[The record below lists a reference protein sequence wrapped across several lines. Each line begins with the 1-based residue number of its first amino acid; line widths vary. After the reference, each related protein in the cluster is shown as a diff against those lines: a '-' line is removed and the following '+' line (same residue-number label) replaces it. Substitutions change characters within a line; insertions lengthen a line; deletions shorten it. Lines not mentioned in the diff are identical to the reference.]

1 MYRLTPASLRLIL
14 ALTLSLFF
22 ASAALGQ
29 ECGIDEPGRASW
41 SFADDGEELYEAVF
55 TGREAT
61 LACFGLLHDQYD
73 RAEEEAVSAGVP
85 AWMGAKGSLNLIST
99 WDTAY
104 LPFNL
109 SFLELK
115 AARPAD
121 RLLQQP
127 TGSATDEGWKAGE
140 RKQAPLKQLYEY
152 DPIFTL
158 VSATE
163 EEIIYVWPNP
173 ETDTSDAFVDKRY
186 QKLGGYRIGL
196 SITVYNFSDGDVITQ
211 PQLAIHAWELERKSQ
226 GLFAPPPN
234 ILEGLAMV
242 GDDDLE
248 REDGSSLQEE
258 AVNPAG
264 ECLWFGTANRYF
276 LTAAVNRGMTE
287 ARCSLAA
294 QANGVVTATAYRSN
308 PFTLESAG
316 EAMCYPGWYRKAD
329 DLLRCARV
337 AEALG
342 LSHSDLFVPSVH
354 NKAYGA
360 KRDELGDMA
369 EPTVALLKALGG
381 GRGAVLFAFE
391 LYLGPKD
398 IDRLEEAEVGLEDSI
413 DFWIVGVL
421 AKPMLY
427 LLRWFHSLVPN
438 WALAIIMLTVLVK
451 LALLYWTQK
460 SFSQMQ
466 RMAKLKPMMDAL
478 KEKYGK
484 DKERLNTE
492 MMSLYKREKVN
503 PLGGCL
509 PMLLQMPIWIALYR
523 TIYSS
528 VELYQAPL
536 GGWIQ
541 DLSAADPY
549 FVLPVILGASM
560 FAQQKL
566 TPTTMDSAQA
576 KMMLY
581 MMPIMFTVFMLF
593 LPSGLNLYILVN
605 TFLTMAQQYYLR
617 KKIN

>member
-1 MYRLTPASLRLIL
+1 MHRITLTSLRLLL
-14 ALTLSLFF
+14 AFTFMLSSASIAF
-22 ASAALGQ
+22 AQ
-29 ECGIDEPGRASW
+29 ECGADAPGKAVW
-41 SFADDGEELYEAVF
+41 AFADEGGDLYQAVF

-61 LACFGLLHDQYD
+61 LACFNLLNPQYD
-73 RAEEEAVSAGVP
+73 RKEDEAVPAGVP
-85 AWMGAKGSLNLIST
+85 TWMGAKGPLNLITT
-99 WDTAY
+99 WDTDY

-109 SFLELK
+109 SFLEFKSDGK
-115 AARPAD
+115 AERVLVEPSKLA
-121 RLLQQP
+121 
-127 TGSATDEGWKAGE
+127 SDEGWIVGE
-140 RKQAPLKQLYEY
+140 RKIAGLKELYEG
-152 DPIFTL
+152 DPVYSLI
-158 VSATE
+158 SATPD
-163 EEIIYVWPNP
+163 EIVYVWPNP
-173 ETDTSDAFVDKRY
+173 ETDKSDTFVEKRY
-186 QKLGGYRIGL
+186 TKLGGYRIGL
-196 SITVYNFSDGDVITQ
+196 NVTVYNFGDGDVTTQ
-211 PQLAIHAWELERKSQ
+211 PQLSLHAWEVERQSR

-234 ILEGLAMV
+234 ILEGLANV
-242 GDDDLE
+242 GDDELE

-264 ECLWFGTANRYF
+264 ECRWFGLANRYF
-276 LTAAVNRGMTE
+276 ITAAINRGMTE
-287 ARCSLAA
+287 ARCTLSA
-294 QANGVVTATAYRSN
+294 QANGVVTAAAYRSN

-316 EAMCYPGWYRKAD
+316 DAMCYPSWYRKSD
-329 DLLRCARV
+329 DLLRCSTIT
-337 AEALG
+337 EALDIAP
-342 LSHSDLFVPSVH
+342 SDLFAPSAQ
-354 NKAYGA
+354 NTFSS
-360 KRDELGDMA
+360 KRDQLGDLA
-369 EPTVALLKALGG
+369 EPTMALLKALGTSK
-381 GRGAVLFAFE
+381 GAVLYSFE

-398 IDRLEEAEVGLEDSI
+398 IDRLKEAEVGLEDSI

-421 AKPMLY
+421 AKPMLN
-427 LLRWFHSLVPN
+427 LLRWFHSLVGS
-438 WALAIIMLTVLVK
+438 WALAIIMLTILVK

-466 RMAKLKPMMDAL
+466 RMAKLKPMMDEL

-605 TFLTMAQQYYLR
+605 TFLTMAQQFYLR
-617 KKIN
+617 KTIK

>member
-1 MYRLTPASLRLIL
+1 MHRLTLASLRLIL
-14 ALTLSLFF
+14 ALTFSLTI
-22 ASAALGQ
+22 ASGAAAQ
-29 ECGIDEPGRASW
+29 ECGADEPEKAVW
-41 SFADDGEELYEAVF
+41 SFADEGGDLYQAVF
-55 TGREAT
+55 TGRDAT
-61 LACFGLLHDQYD
+61 LACFNLLNTQYD
-73 RAEEEAVSAGVP
+73 RMEDETLPAGVP
-85 AWMGAKGSLNLIST
+85 GWMGAKGSLNLVTT
-99 WDTAY
+99 WDTSY
-104 LPFNL
+104 LPFKL

-115 AARPAD
+115 SKGTATRV
-121 RLLQQP
+121 LQQP
-127 TGSATDEGWKAGE
+127 TKAATDEGWTAGE
-140 RKQAPLKQLYEY
+140 HKTAPLKELYEY
-152 DPIFTL
+152 DPIFNLISVTP
-158 VSATE
+158 

-173 ETDTSDAFVDKRY
+173 ATDTSDTFIEKRY
-186 QKLGGYRIGL
+186 SKLGGYRIGL
-196 SITVYNFSDGDVITQ
+196 NVTVYNFGDGDVATQ
-211 PQLAIHAWELERKSQ
+211 PQLAIHAWEMERQSR

-234 ILEGLAMV
+234 ILEGLALV
-242 GDDDLE
+242 GEDDLE

-264 ECLWFGTANRYF
+264 ECRWFGLGNRYF
-276 LTAAVNRGMTE
+276 LTAAINRGMTE
-287 ARCSLAA
+287 TRCTLSA
-294 QANGVVTATAYRSN
+294 QANGVITAATYRTN
-308 PFTLESAG
+308 PYTLESAG
-316 EAMCYPGWYRKAD
+316 AAMCYPDWYREKEK
-329 DLLRCARV
+329 LLRCAHV
-337 AEALG
+337 AETLG
-342 LSHSDLFVPSVH
+342 ISHTDLFVPTIH
-354 NKAYGA
+354 NKAYSA
-360 KRDELGDMA
+360 KRDGLGELA
-369 EPTVALLKALGG
+369 EPTLALLKALGG
-381 GRGAVLFAFE
+381 SKGAVLYSFE

-413 DFWIVGVL
+413 DFWIVGML

-427 LLRWFHSLVPN
+427 LLRWFHSLVAS
-438 WALAIIMLTVLVK
+438 WALAIVMLTILVK

-466 RMAKLKPMMDAL
+466 RMAKLKPMMDEL

-560 FAQQKL
+560 FVQQKL

-617 KKIN
+617 KTIK

>member
-1 MYRLTPASLRLIL
+1 MHRLALTSLRLFL
-14 ALTLSLFF
+14 ALSFSLSC
-22 ASAALGQ
+22 ASIAVAQ
-29 ECGIDEPGRASW
+29 ECGADAPGRAVW
-41 SFADDGEELYEAVF
+41 AFADEGGDLYQAVF
-55 TGREAT
+55 TGTEAT
-61 LACFGLLHDQYD
+61 LACFSLLNPQYD
-73 RAEEEAVSAGVP
+73 RMEEEAVPAGVP
-85 AWMGAKGSLNLIST
+85 AWMGAKGPLNLITT
-99 WDTAY
+99 WDSDY
-104 LPFNL
+104 LPFKL
-109 SFLELK
+109 SFLEFK
-115 AARPAD
+115 SDGSAE
-121 RLLQQP
+121 RLLVQP
-127 TGSATDEGWKAGE
+127 SKLASDEGWKAGE
-140 RKQAPLKQLYEY
+140 RRTARLKELYEG
-152 DPIFTL
+152 DPVYHLASFTPD
-158 VSATE
+158 
-163 EEIIYVWPNP
+163 EIVYVWPNP
-173 ETDTSDAFVDKRY
+173 ETDKSDTFVEKRY
-186 QKLGGYRIGL
+186 TKLGGYRIGL
-196 SITVYNFSDGDVITQ
+196 NITVYNFGDGDVTTQ
-211 PQLAIHAWELERKSQ
+211 PQLSINAWEAERQSR

-234 ILEGLAMV
+234 ILEGLASV
-242 GDDDLE
+242 GDDELE

-258 AVNPAG
+258 ALNPAG
-264 ECLWFGTANRYF
+264 ECRWFGLANRYF
-276 LTAAVNRGMTE
+276 LTAAINRGMTE
-287 ARCSLAA
+287 ARCTLSA
-294 QANGVVTATAYRSN
+294 QANGVVTAAAYRSN

-316 EAMCYPGWYRKAD
+316 DAMCYPSWYRKSD
-329 DLLRCARV
+329 DLLRCTTV
-337 AEALG
+337 ADALDIA
-342 LSHSDLFVPSVH
+342 HADLFVPTIH
-354 NKAYGA
+354 NKAYST
-360 KRDELGDMA
+360 KRDQLGDLA
-369 EPTVALLKALGG
+369 EPTLALLTALGSG
-381 GRGAVLFAFE
+381 EGAVLYSFE

-398 IDRLEEAEVGLEDSI
+398 IDRLKEAEVGLEDSI
-413 DFWIVGVL
+413 DFWIVGIL
-421 AKPMLY
+421 AKPMLN
-427 LLRWFHSLVPN
+427 LLRWFHSLVGS
-438 WALAIIMLTVLVK
+438 WALAIIMLTILVK

-466 RMAKLKPMMDAL
+466 RMAKLKPMMDEL

-605 TFLTMAQQYYLR
+605 TFLTMAQQFYLR
-617 KKIN
+617 KTIK

>member
-1 MYRLTPASLRLIL
+1 MQRLTLASLRLML
-14 ALTLSLFF
+14 AFVISTFF
-22 ASAALGQ
+22 ITNAAAQ
-29 ECGIDEPGRASW
+29 ECGADEPGRAAW
-41 SFADDGEELYEAVF
+41 HFADDGGELYEAIF
-55 TGREAT
+55 SGRDGT
-61 LACFGLLHDQYD
+61 LVCFRLLNTQYD
-73 RAEEEAVSAGVP
+73 RKEDEAVVAGVP
-85 AWMGAKGSLNLIST
+85 TWMGAAGPLNLIST
-99 WDTAY
+99 WDTTY

-109 SFLELK
+109 SFLEFK
-115 AARPAD
+115 SKGPAE

-127 TGSATDEGWKAGE
+127 TKLATDKGWKAGE
-140 RKQAPLKQLYEY
+140 RKTLSLKELYEG
-152 DPIFTL
+152 DPIYTL
-158 VSATE
+158 VSATP
-163 EEIIYVWPNP
+163 EEIVYVWPDP
-173 ETDTSDAFVDKRY
+173 ATDVSDAFVEKRY
-186 QKLGGYRIGL
+186 RKLGGYRIGL
-196 SITVYNFSDGDVITQ
+196 SITVYNFSDGDVATQ
-211 PQLAIHAWELERKSQ
+211 PQLSIYAWEVERKSL

-234 ILEGLAMV
+234 ILEGLALA
-242 GDDDLE
+242 GDDELE
-248 REDGSSLQEE
+248 RETGSDLQEE
-258 AVNPAG
+258 ASNPGG
-264 ECLWFGTANRYF
+264 ECRWFGLANRYF
-276 LTAAVNRGMTE
+276 LTAAINRGMTE
-287 ARCSLAA
+287 ARCTLSA
-294 QANGVVTATAYRSN
+294 QTNGVVTAAIYRSN
-308 PFTLESAG
+308 PYVLEGAG
-316 EAMCYPGWYRKAD
+316 ETMCYPAWYRKD
-329 DLLRCARV
+329 DKLLRCSTI
-337 AEALG
+337 AEALE
-342 LSHSDLFVPSVH
+342 LSHTDLFSPTLH
-354 NKAYGA
+354 NQAYSARREQLG
-360 KRDELGDMA
+360 ELA
-369 EPTVALLKALGG
+369 EPTMALLKSLDGG
-381 GRGAVLFAFE
+381 KGAVLYTFE

-398 IDRLEEAEVGLEDSI
+398 IDRLKEADVGLEDTI
-413 DFWIVGVL
+413 DFWIVGIL
-421 AKPMLY
+421 AKPMLN
-427 LLRWFHSLVPN
+427 LLRWFHSLIPN

-466 RMAKLKPMMDAL
+466 RMATLKPMMDAL

-549 FVLPVILGASM
+549 FVLPVVLGASM

-605 TFLTMAQQYYLR
+605 TFLTMLQQYYLR
-617 KKIN
+617 KKFN